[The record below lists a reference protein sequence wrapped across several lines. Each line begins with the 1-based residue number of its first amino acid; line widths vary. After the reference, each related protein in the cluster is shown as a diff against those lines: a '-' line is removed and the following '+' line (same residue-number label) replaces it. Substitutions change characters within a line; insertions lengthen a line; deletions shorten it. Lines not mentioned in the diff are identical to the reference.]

1 MEENYPNIC
10 FLISSFN
17 LLSLLFSLHS
27 LIMTVNLKQMQN
39 EHDLLENSMARALVL
54 RSIINTKKTSIQVD
68 SNMQLKSLV
77 WIDVKLL
84 PIYLIY

>member
-17 LLSLLFSLHS
+17 LLRLLFSLRF

-39 EHDLLENSMARALVL
+39 EHDLLENSTARAL
-54 RSIINTKKTSIQVD
+54 SFEEHYQH
-68 SNMQLKSLV
+68 
-77 WIDVKLL
+77 
-84 PIYLIY
+84 